1 MPKFTVMLTETLT
14 HRVVV
19 QAATEA
25 AAMRAAEIFL
35 TETDHNDDYLF
46 MAGGY
51 QGFQIFVDD
60 PQKPEVAIHGQKQRD
75 LVARYRIIPFA
86 KARSICCRRTGQARR
101 SSSSR
106 WLSRIRSADM
116 TDHRHRHRDAIG
128 QLTKR
133 LDLAAAM
140 PPSKCIRLRSIMEPL
155 L

>member
-46 MAGGY
+46 VAGGY

-60 PQKPEVAIHGQKQRD
+60 PQKPEVVTRRWRADQTD
-75 LVARYRIIPFA
+75 
-86 KARSICCRRTGQARR
+86 RSH
-101 SSSSR
+101 
-106 WLSRIRSADM
+106 AD
-116 TDHRHRHRDAIG
+116 G
-128 QLTKR
+128 
-133 LDLAAAM
+133 
-140 PPSKCIRLRSIMEPL
+140 
-155 L
+155 